1 MAVES
6 REIAKPRA
14 LRNALMKNLFE
25 STNWIGY
32 GAVGALVLI
41 SLAAVFWSSSTG
53 PGPGQ
58 KPATKLP
65 PIANADIKP
74 GFVGTQPFGLWT
86 LICQNV
92 KPPATPPAEGQ
103 AAPPKRVCRTNARMT
118 VKGPNNA
125 VLLAAGFNVLMMDT
139 KQTPA
144 ILFRV
149 PPAAR
154 AADSANFAIDEN
166 TMFKAPLRCTK
177 NECLIQGALPP
188 EALEQ
193 MKKGSKLSVIYTIKD
208 KQQQDKKV
216 RVEQLL
222 HGFSQSY
229 DAMAKAISA

>member
-1 MAVES
+1 
-6 REIAKPRA
+6 
-14 LRNALMKNLFE
+14 MKNILN
-25 STNWIGY
+25 SNNWIGY
-32 GAVGALVLI
+32 SAVGVLILI
-41 SLAAVFWSSSTG
+41 SLVAVFWGRNTG
-53 PGPGQ
+53 PGQVAAPGT
-58 KPATKLP
+58 AVKLP
-65 PIANADIKP
+65 PIAAADIKP
-74 GFVGTQPFGLWT
+74 GFVGSQPFGLWT
-86 LICQNV
+86 LVCQNL

-144 ILFRV
+144 IMFRV
-149 PPAAR
+149 PPAAS
-154 AADSANFAIDEN
+154 AADSANFVIDKN

-177 NECLIQGALPP
+177 TECVVQGALPP

-193 MKKGSKLSVIYTIKD
+193 MKKGRALSLIYTIKD

-222 HGFSQSY
+222 HGFKQSY
-229 DAMAKAISA
+229 DAMTKAIAA

>member
-1 MAVES
+1 
-6 REIAKPRA
+6 
-14 LRNALMKNLFE
+14 MKNLLN
-25 STNWIGY
+25 SNNWIGY
-32 GAVGALVLI
+32 AAVGVLVLI
-41 SLAAVFWSSSTG
+41 SLAAVFWASSTG

-58 KPATKLP
+58 GAVKLP

-86 LICQNV
+86 LVCQNV
-92 KPPATPPAEGQ
+92 KPPATPPTEGQ
-103 AAPPKRVCRTNARMT
+103 AAPKRVCRTNARMT

-125 VLLAAGFNVLMMDT
+125 ILLAAGFNVLMMDT

-149 PPAAR
+149 PPAAS
-154 AADSANFAIDEN
+154 AAASANFVIDEN

-177 NECLIQGALPP
+177 TECVVQGALPP

-193 MKKGSKLSVIYTIKD
+193 MKTGRALSLIYTIKD
-208 KQQQDKKV
+208 KKQQDKKV

-229 DAMAKAISA
+229 DAMTKAISA